1 MAPSAVVSNVPG
13 VGVGERVFPPQAGL
27 TFVSW
32 VCIDQYSDTTEDQH
46 PVRLLTIMRQFRGG
60 SEKIPNV
67 PCLSISISA
76 KDRMLVVSLVDLFN
90 PLHPNISVQIL
101 HIVLYTFPKVLP
113 RRICLTIKSFLTL
126 RSFPLIS

>member
-1 MAPSAVVSNVPG
+1 MYFIYYSIVGVATVSSVMAPAAVMGGVPG
-13 VGVGERVFPPQAGL
+13 VGVGERMFPPQAGV

-32 VCIDQYSDTTEDQH
+32 VCIDQYSDTAEDQH

-76 KDRMLVVSLVDLFN
+76 KDRMLVVSLVGFFV
-90 PLHPNISVQIL
+90 PSH
-101 HIVLYTFPKVLP
+101 
-113 RRICLTIKSFLTL
+113 
-126 RSFPLIS
+126 

>member
-1 MAPSAVVSNVPG
+1 MYYSLAGLATVSSVMAPSAVVSSVPG

-32 VCIDQYSDTTEDQH
+32 VCIDQYSDTTEDRH

-76 KDRMLVVSLVDLFN
+76 KDRMLVVSLVDLVKPFTSKN
-90 PLHPNISVQIL
+90 QCADSPYCS
-101 HIVLYTFPKVLP
+101 LYIP
-113 RRICLTIKSFLTL
+113 
-126 RSFPLIS
+126 

>member
-1 MAPSAVVSNVPG
+1 MAPSAVVSSVPG

-76 KDRMLVVSLVDLFN
+76 KDRMLVVSYVDSFELFTSKHQCADS
-90 PLHPNISVQIL
+90 PYRSLYIS
-101 HIVLYTFPKVLP
+101 
-113 RRICLTIKSFLTL
+113 
-126 RSFPLIS
+126 